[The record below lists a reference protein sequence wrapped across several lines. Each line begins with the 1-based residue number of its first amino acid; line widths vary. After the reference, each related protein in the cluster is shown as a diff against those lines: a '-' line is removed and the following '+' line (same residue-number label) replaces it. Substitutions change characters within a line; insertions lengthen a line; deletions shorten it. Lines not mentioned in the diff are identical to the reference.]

1 MKNKREDRFEAIV
14 DQFVKNDLIAQE
26 EYSYY
31 LYGVK
36 HLEVLIMTTGGVLLS
51 GILLKE
57 ILFTVVF
64 LITFSLLR
72 IGWQGIHAKTKI
84 RCFCYS
90 LLLDT
95 IRVKEGMEKPIAEN
109 LLNNEQVKE
118 SVLLLNEFH
127 KNGLLKEGSANTLAN
142 GNFFVML
149 MYADDPELLQEYF
162 DTICEENNKKP
173 LSLKYVKIGEHYPP
187 HRTGGMNSVLKGG
200 NTEKAIDLLKR
211 TVTDE
216 EISNLLKYGT
226 EEMEETPAMLQWM
239 FGNDQWSKEKN
250 AVKESLIAGFQFD
263 GRVYKEQI
271 DQLSQIYYSYSELF
285 RGLSENPQEDYEKM
299 MQEMEAAGINAITE
313 EVNNQLDQW
322 YNTVR

>member
-90 LLLDT
+90 LLLFLSG
-95 IRVKEGMEKPIAEN
+95 IYVKK
-109 LLNNEQVKE
+109 QVVR
-118 SVLLLNEFH
+118 SIDLFSQAVFMGSMLIILLLTALWKYKIDGKLNE
-127 KNGLLKEGSANTLAN
+127 
-142 GNFFVML
+142 
-149 MYADDPELLQEYF
+149 
-162 DTICEENNKKP
+162 
-173 LSLKYVKIGEHYPP
+173 
-187 HRTGGMNSVLKGG
+187 
-200 NTEKAIDLLKR
+200 LKR
-211 TVTDE
+211 CFWILGGVSLAIVLDIFVKSE
-216 EISNLLKYGT
+216 AVMCGIRYSCFAMILLWFISMVRT
-226 EEMEETPAMLQWM
+226 
-239 FGNDQWSKEKN
+239 KE
-250 AVKESLIAGFQFD
+250 
-263 GRVYKEQI
+263 
-271 DQLSQIYYSYSELF
+271 
-285 RGLSENPQEDYEKM
+285 
-299 MQEMEAAGINAITE
+299 
-313 EVNNQLDQW
+313 
-322 YNTVR
+322 

>member
-90 LLLDT
+90 LLLFLSG
-95 IRVKEGMEKPIAEN
+95 IYVKK
-109 LLNNEQVKE
+109 QVVR
-118 SVLLLNEFH
+118 SIDLFSQAVFMGSMLIILLLTALWKYKIDGKLNE
-127 KNGLLKEGSANTLAN
+127 
-142 GNFFVML
+142 
-149 MYADDPELLQEYF
+149 
-162 DTICEENNKKP
+162 
-173 LSLKYVKIGEHYPP
+173 
-187 HRTGGMNSVLKGG
+187 
-200 NTEKAIDLLKR
+200 LKR
-211 TVTDE
+211 CFWILGGVSLAIVLDIFVKSEAVMCGIGYSCFAMILLWFISMVRTKECDHIRNDMDCSKIRDTVRRNDRNRSGRNCRVYAVC
-216 EISNLLKYGT
+216 ISSVGVLC
-226 EEMEETPAMLQWM
+226 
-239 FGNDQWSKEKN
+239 
-250 AVKESLIAGFQFD
+250 
-263 GRVYKEQI
+263 GRVQI
-271 DQLSQIYYSYSELF
+271 
-285 RGLSENPQEDYEKM
+285 R
-299 MQEMEAAGINAITE
+299 
-313 EVNNQLDQW
+313 
-322 YNTVR
+322 